1 MSIKK
6 NSLSLASSLNTFIK
20 NTSKNSRNFYF
31 SLSNYT
37 PIRNKLNSHR
47 RIFMQGNESSIS
59 NKNRNYKTNQ
69 KSKHSIH
76 SLFSKDKNSHKQRFY
91 NPGKLIDFDLLVKNI
106 KKQFFKKYNGII
118 NDNTFYAFNNQ
129 YTYYALYLINDL
141 ISEKR
146 FHFGSLLKEYS
157 ILYKPQE
164 LLIRYYKKNE
174 RYIIIKYLLNFVY
187 KYDELSYDIN
197 KEIDDKELK
206 EKLVEAFH
214 HITSNQY
221 LYEHLLDT
229 DSLKGIKY
237 LLKRINLNN
246 KKAQYDYSYLEMTKN
261 KIISEENKYIINAIK
276 LVNEFMDNIKYLEQ
290 RLIKNSPLE
299 KVPNCVPNYFA
310 LGLGLNV
317 TLKKY
322 FIQRKYDKKIKP
334 SDETKR
340 LINNYNKKFSNS
352 DLYNNINNINKKVWF
367 NEKKDYLDVDETIAE
382 IESSL
387 YDNENQLPKKIKKDV
402 YSKKNFRSIL
412 PPSLYD
418 EKENLNNI
426 NRTSKKKKTE
436 QHIINNNLLY
446 DKSNNINSG
455 KRLARDPDTID
466 IEHFL
471 YLFPKDKNKTKRVNS
486 NFRREQML
494 EDYNPNPLKDNII
507 LKIEKGRK
515 RIKSS
520 FNKKRKDLSIK
531 SKGVKLKLEDD
542 FRKNK
547 KTTFII
553 DIPDNNKDKNNK
565 KLNLVL
571 KKNKNL
577 NLNQSNL
584 SQNQNN
590 INNSIKTNQRYKT
603 PNSSNRKNNKKFTI
617 NNNKCL
623 SSNKKII
630 SNLFG
635 NEHYLNDKK
644 SSNIRNQKRCFSNKN
659 AYFRI
664 NYNNKKMNFSN
675 SLNKNNN
682 ISVCNSLNKNNI
694 SVNKSLNSNNSNIK
708 SEKKINNKNNKNNKK
723 RKLFSFKSTD
733 DFINGFNFYYN
744 RIKVKPN
751 MLLNNLSLYN
761 ECNKYLLENQSNELD
776 YNSSQKRI
784 LSSND
789 NNNSPKIKKKEKSF
803 FYENSNYSI
812 EKISNFIKN
821 QLNKSKQKNT
831 KNITFKQVLK
841 NSDFYSCEL

>member
-20 NTSKNSRNFYF
+20 NTSKNSRHFYF
-31 SLSNYT
+31 SLNNYSPIKNKFNSNK
-37 PIRNKLNSHR
+37 RL
-47 RIFMQGNESSIS
+47 FMQGNESSIS
-59 NKNRNYKTNQ
+59 NKNRNYKTNP
-69 KSKHSIH
+69 KGKHSIH
-76 SLFSKDKNSHKQRFY
+76 SLFSKDKDSNKKRFY
-91 NPGKLIDFDLLVKNI
+91 YREKLIDFDLLVKDI
-106 KKQFFKKYNGII
+106 KRRFFKKYNGII
-118 NDNTFYAFNNQ
+118 NYNTFYAFNNQ
-129 YTYYALYLINDL
+129 YTYFSYYLINDL

-174 RYIIIKYLLNFVY
+174 RYIMIKYLLNFVY

-290 RLIKNSPLE
+290 RLIKNFPLE

-310 LGLGLNV
+310 LGIGVNV
-317 TLKKY
+317 SLKKY
-322 FIQRKYDKKIKP
+322 SIQRKYDKKMKP

-340 LINNYNKKFSNS
+340 LINIYNKKFSNS
-352 DLYNNINNINKKVWF
+352 ELYNNMNNISKKVWL
-367 NEKKDYLDVDETIAE
+367 NEKKDFLDIDETIAE

-387 YDNENQLPKKIKKDV
+387 YDNENPLPKKIKKDV
-402 YSKKNFRSIL
+402 YSKKNFHSIL

-418 EKENLNNI
+418 ENEKLNNI
-426 NRTSKKKKTE
+426 NRTFKTFKKKKTE
-436 QHIINNNLLY
+436 QYIINNNLLY
-446 DKSNNINSG
+446 DKSNNNNSG

-486 NFRREQML
+486 NFRKQEMF

-507 LKIEKGRK
+507 LKVEKGRK

-520 FNKKRKDLSIK
+520 FNKKRKELSNK
-531 SKGVKLKLEDD
+531 LKGVKLKLEDD

-547 KTTFII
+547 KTTFMI

-571 KKNKNL
+571 KKDKNL
-577 NLNQSNL
+577 NI

-590 INNSIKTNQRYKT
+590 INNSIKTNQRYKI
-603 PNSSNRKNNKKFTI
+603 PSSSNRKKNIKFNIINKKS
-617 NNNKCL
+617 L
-623 SSNKKII
+623 SPNKKNI

-635 NEHYLNDKK
+635 NEHYLNLKK
-644 SSNIRNQKRCFSNKN
+644 SSNIRNQKRCFSNRN
-659 AYFRI
+659 AFFRI

-675 SLNKNNN
+675 SLNKNNS
-682 ISVCNSLNKNNI
+682 ISVCDSLNKNNI
-694 SVNKSLNSNNSNIK
+694 SANKSLNSNNSNIK

-723 RKLFSFKSTD
+723 NRLFSFKNTD
-733 DFINGFNFYYN
+733 DFINGFNVYYN

-761 ECNKYLLENQSNELD
+761 ECNKYLLENKSNEFD

-841 NSDFYSCEL
+841 NSDFYSCDL